1 MAEFDLQLRNGTIVD
16 GTRAPRYVGDIG
28 IKDGRIT
35 QLGGNATGSAERIID
50 ADGLIVAPG
59 FVDLHTH
66 YDAQIRWDPWCTIS
80 GWHGVTSVVL
90 GNCGFGFAPVKP
102 EFRERSMLTMTRTE
116 AIPYE
121 SMKEGMAWDWETIP
135 EYLDSLE
142 RADKGVNVIQ
152 YMPTASLMTYVMG
165 LEAAKS
171 RPATDVERVEM
182 QRLLHEGME
191 AGLCGFSIQR
201 LGPDSVQADFDGS
214 PMVTD
219 TMADADIL
227 ALAEVLRERDDGFI
241 QITQA
246 EGAIKRDLAFLETLA
261 ATANRPILHNVVIP
275 SRRDPEVH
283 RRPLRWIERCRE
295 KGLPI
300 YAQCGTVRAGFAFTL
315 EHWNLYDAS
324 PAWRVVTTGTK
335 EEKLEKMRD
344 PAHRKALVDEAEAAD
359 RRLQIIQAGVG
370 GNPKY
375 LVVQSVNGQEE
386 LEPYV
391 GKAVGEIAEA
401 EGKHPIEIML
411 DLSLAGDLNVE
422 FLGPDRGSNAEFMA
436 EMIREPY
443 SIPGV
448 SDGGAHTKFFTGG
461 AYTTDFLSWLVR
473 DEERVSLEEA
483 HYRLSNLPAQA
494 AGFRDRGVLE
504 DGAAA
509 DIVVYDMDELSV
521 DPPWIG
527 DVAHDLPG
535 GEWRRV
541 QRAIGY
547 RAIIVNGEGHLR
559 GRCLHW
565 RHPGQAAS
573 PWTSGLGQ
581 LAEFTR
587 RCSVRD
593 RPGRVRVD
601 QSPAS
606 RRPREALA
614 DASQAALDPLL
625 HAGVGEQIELLLLD
639 PLEHQA
645 ADDVRVETHAQ

>member
-1 MAEFDLQLRNGTIVD
+1 MAELDLQLRGGTIVD
-16 GTRAPRYVGDIG
+16 GTRAPRYVGDVG

-35 QLGGNATGSAERIID
+35 QLGGRVTGTAKRVID
-50 ADGLIVAPG
+50 AGGLIVAPG

-116 AIPYE
+116 AIPFD
-121 SMKEGMAWDWETIP
+121 SMKEGMEWDWETIP

-171 RPATDVERVEM
+171 RPATDVERKEM

-246 EGAIKRDLAFLETLA
+246 EGSIKKDLAFLETLA

-283 RRPLRWIERCRE
+283 RRPLRWIDRCRE

-300 YAQCGTVRAGFAFTL
+300 YAQCATVRAGFAFTL

-335 EEKLEKMRD
+335 EEKLEKMKD
-344 PAHRKALVDEAEAAD
+344 PALRKALVDEAEAAD
-359 RRLQIIQAGVG
+359 RSLQIIQAGVG
-370 GNPKY
+370 GNPKF
-375 LVVQSVNGQEE
+375 LVVQSVNGQDD
-386 LEPYV
+386 LAPYV
-391 GKAVGEIAEA
+391 GKSIGEIAEA
-401 EGKHPIEIML
+401 EGKHPIETML

-436 EMIREPY
+436 EMISEPY

-461 AYTTDFLSWLVR
+461 AFTTDFLSWLVR
-473 DEERVSLEEA
+473 DEQLVSLEEA

-494 AGFRDRGVLE
+494 AGFRDRGVIE
-504 DGAAA
+504 EGAAA
-509 DIVVYDMDELSV
+509 DVLVYDIDELAI

-541 QRAIGY
+541 QRAVGY
-547 RAIIVNGEGHLR
+547 KAIIVNGEVTFEDGTCTGATPGKLLR
-559 GRCLHW
+559 HGR
-565 RHPGQAAS
+565 
-573 PWTSGLGQ
+573 
-581 LAEFTR
+581 AE
-587 RCSVRD
+587 
-593 RPGRVRVD
+593 
-601 QSPAS
+601 
-606 RRPREALA
+606 
-614 DASQAALDPLL
+614 
-625 HAGVGEQIELLLLD
+625 
-639 PLEHQA
+639 
-645 ADDVRVETHAQ
+645 